1 MMNKSPQR
9 RLSLF
14 ASGLGSV
21 VGACSLAIA
30 LAAPATAAEGVPV
43 RQGQKVAAADGTLC
57 SVGYVEASRAWTSA
71 HCGLNGEQMYNE
83 AGQHVGTLRWFKPSG
98 AAGHD
103 LAYIQ
108 FAGGT
113 YSAGNPLTGDGMA
126 PVPGE
131 GATVC
136 FDGQATSRQCGTAVR
151 GPGLFPGM
159 NYAVDVSLAP
169 GDSGGAVSVPG
180 QPGVV
185 GIYQGITQ
193 TNREGR
199 TVIFSNY
206 ARMPHADELA
216 RLPHQGWVPRR
227 PNREPGNPIR
237 MAQEKGEALSSTS
250 STGPEGLRG
259 LAMYFGLSI

>member
-1 MMNKSPQR
+1 MMKWSPQLR
-9 RLSLF
+9 FSRVLPGF
-14 ASGLGSV
+14 AFMA
-21 VGACSLAIA
+21 GACSLAFA

-43 RQGQKVAAADGTLC
+43 RQGQKIAASDGALC
-57 SVGYVEASRAWTSA
+57 TVGYVEANRAWTSA
-71 HCGLNGEQMYNE
+71 HCGLNGEQVYNE
-83 AGQHVGTLRWFKPSG
+83 AGQHLGTLRWFTPSG

-131 GATVC
+131 GSTVC
-136 FDGQATSRQCGTAVR
+136 FDGQAASRQCGTAVK
-151 GPGLFPGM
+151 GPGVFPGM
-159 NYAVDVSLAP
+159 NYAADVSLAP

-180 QPGVV
+180 RPGVV

-193 TNREGR
+193 ANRGGR
-199 TVIFSNY
+199 TVTFSNY

-227 PNREPGNPIR
+227 PNREPGNPVR
-237 MAQEKGEALSSTS
+237 VAQEKGEALSSTS
-250 STGPEGLRG
+250 SAGPEGLRG
-259 LAMYFGLSI
+259 LAMYFGLGI